1 MLIILQCTGKV
12 IGETHT
18 KMLYSSKCLESL
30 QTVFGQT
37 ILKYTWSLFLVIAFV
52 FAFVVLYLSLSICHR
67 LFVCGLRLLSL
78 SMSLILR
85 LYQTQCTTKD
95 GEIALLKASQE
106 ATELSCSAKDNQLQQ
121 LRADMADAVVVY
133 LFVALSLSLSLSLCA
148 DRRQSR

>member
-1 MLIILQCTGKV
+1 
-12 IGETHT
+12 
-18 KMLYSSKCLESL
+18 
-30 QTVFGQT
+30 
-37 ILKYTWSLFLVIAFV
+37 
-52 FAFVVLYLSLSICHR
+52 
-67 LFVCGLRLLSL
+67 
-78 SMSLILR
+78 MSLILR